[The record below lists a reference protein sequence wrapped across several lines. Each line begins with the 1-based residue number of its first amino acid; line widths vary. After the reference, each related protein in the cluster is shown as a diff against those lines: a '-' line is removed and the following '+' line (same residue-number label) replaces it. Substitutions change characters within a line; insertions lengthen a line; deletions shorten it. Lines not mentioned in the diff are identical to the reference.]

1 MRILYFLMGS
11 LIAAFPIG
19 NFHFKFFRGISCHF
33 FHHYKRVAPF
43 IFTMPPLFQKFICF
57 YLTDFFIV
65 AILIGFSFQKKVR
78 MKELFFNTHSRYLTC
93 FIFAAFLS
101 IVFSIFSNYYFQY
114 TTLLNLALAFLGF
127 NLVYML
133 YKNRPDLIRP
143 TLWAFLSVTVLEC
156 AIGIGQF
163 LMQHHLGLQ
172 FLAEPKISPYMH
184 NIAVFSLEKGKMF
197 LSGLL
202 PWIPENHS
210 LILRAHGTFD
220 SPNIFGGYLCISL
233 FISYYGFITST
244 NRLARGLLLSFI
256 PIQILTIALTF
267 SRGSIFAWIL
277 ATLIFFGIGLMK
289 KTIFSP
295 ETKKHFY
302 KLGVFIG
309 IGIIIVFALL
319 YDHLYDRGGF
329 VNINS
334 LSSSSD
340 QGRLLFYRI
349 AYLLFLHSP
358 FLGIGY
364 NGFALFP
371 YGMLAPELEGVN
383 IAGSLSHNIYLQ
395 TAAETGLLGL
405 SLLLL
410 FIFSLYKP
418 YLKKQLTP
426 LSFTLGIIFFSILL
440 IGAVD
445 HFWLTYTSGRLMFFL
460 FAGLFAACTKAE
472 VDQCQFDQERNA
484 TVPLPS
490 SQ

>member
-1 MRILYFLMGS
+1 MMKILYFLMGL

-19 NFHFKFFRGISCHF
+19 NFHFKFFRGVSCHF
-33 FHHYKRVAPF
+33 FHHYERVAPF
-43 IFTMPPLFQKFICF
+43 LFTMPPLFQKFICF

-65 AILIGFSFQKKVR
+65 VILIGLVIQKKVR
-78 MKELFFNTHSRYLTC
+78 MKEFFFNAHSRYLTF
-93 FIFAAFLS
+93 FIFTAFLS
-101 IVFSIFSNYYFQY
+101 IVFSIFSNYYLQY
-114 TTLLNLALAFLGF
+114 TTLLNLTLAFLGF
-127 NLVYML
+127 HLVYML
-133 YKNRPDLIRP
+133 YKNRLDLIRP
-143 TLWAFLSVTVLEC
+143 TLWVFLSVTALEC

-163 LMQHHLGLQ
+163 LMQHHLDLQ
-172 FLAEPKISPYMH
+172 FLAEPKISPYMD
-184 NIAVFSLEKGKMF
+184 NIAVFSLAKGNVF
-197 LSGLL
+197 LFGHL

-210 LILRAHGTFD
+210 IILRAHGTFD

-244 NRLARGLLLSFI
+244 KRWARGFLLSFI
-256 PIQILTIALTF
+256 PIQILTIAFTF
-267 SRGSIFAWIL
+267 SRGSIFAWIF

-319 YDHLYDRGGF
+319 YNHLYDRGGF
-329 VNINS
+329 ININS

-340 QGRLLFYRI
+340 QGRLLYYHI
-349 AYLLFLHSP
+349 ACLLFLHAP

-371 YGMLAPELEGVN
+371 YGTLAPELEGANTV
-383 IAGSLSHNIYLQ
+383 GSLSHNIYLQ
-395 TAAETGLLGL
+395 TAAETGLIGL

-410 FIFSLYKP
+410 FILSLYKP
-418 YLKKQLTP
+418 YLKKQFTP
-426 LSFTLGIIFFSILL
+426 LSLTLAIIFFSMLL
-440 IGAVD
+440 IGIVD

-460 FAGLFAACTKAE
+460 FGGLFAACTTAE
-472 VDQCQFDQERNA
+472 VSQERKA
-484 TVPLPS
+484 TVPSPS